1 MPWVNKDGYSPGKRH
16 YAAAVTRF
24 EGEVKTREGVGTYH
38 HFKDQAY
45 GYLCGNGTSSASG
58 YIFFNERGKRGHK
71 YGGLSVV
78 EQVNLNQ
85 RNLCSYCVKKFV
97 NEVRPDLLPA
107 YNAMKTGVVT

>member
-1 MPWVNKDGYSPGKRH
+1 MPWVNRSGYSPGKRH
-16 YAAAVTRF
+16 YASSVTRF
-24 EGEVKTREGVGTYH
+24 QTEVTTKPHGVYH

-45 GYLCGNGTSSASG
+45 GYLCQSSRTSESG
-58 YIFFNERGKRGHK
+58 YVYYTLEGKRGHA

-85 RNLCSYCVKKFV
+85 RNLCSYCVKKYV

-107 YNAMKTGVVT
+107 FNAMKTGVVT